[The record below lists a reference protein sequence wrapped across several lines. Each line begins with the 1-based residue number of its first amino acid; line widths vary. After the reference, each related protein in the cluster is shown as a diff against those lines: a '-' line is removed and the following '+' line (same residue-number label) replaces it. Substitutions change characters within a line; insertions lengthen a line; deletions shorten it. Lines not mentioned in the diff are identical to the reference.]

1 MDHSNPPRRSLCIVS
16 RDPVLCSAL
25 VLSLQASVD
34 PDEEV
39 EIILD
44 RRRERGVFEA
54 SSAAPDRGLVD
65 RRQSPHVDLEVKTK
79 GFAVVTA
86 APTTPR
92 PLGQPDA
99 DDDRARF
106 ENILSF
112 RRGREAR
119 SGRVLGAAGAV
130 MVALILSPSLGG
142 LFDRGRG
149 EAPSST
155 EMTQPESSAAALRSD
170 QAHRTGATRAP
181 VVSGPPSNSSAPGN
195 ALRARANP
203 PAARA
208 TGARPQKAKHGA
220 IETYA
225 ARVED
230 ATGRIVSKAKG
241 LIDRVKSD
249 VIGNAPISIGLQP
262 SSDDDRSTAGPNPTN
277 SP

>member
-1 MDHSNPPRRSLCIVS
+1 MS

-149 EAPSST
+149 PGPSN
-155 EMTQPESSAAALRSD
+155 RSD
-170 QAHRTGATRAP
+170 
-181 VVSGPPSNSSAPGN
+181 
-195 ALRARANP
+195 ARAG
-203 PAARA
+203 RRRFSVQLI
-208 TGARPQKAKHGA
+208 GAR
-220 IETYA
+220 
-225 ARVED
+225 
-230 ATGRIVSKAKG
+230 
-241 LIDRVKSD
+241 
-249 VIGNAPISIGLQP
+249 
-262 SSDDDRSTAGPNPTN
+262 
-277 SP
+277 